1 MPAPTLKVV
10 EGEVEFVVP
19 VASKPCKTWYKVIGD
34 LRGGARPFV
43 ALHGGPGV
51 SHAYLLVLCDLT
63 ENYGIPPVVYDQIGT
78 GYSTHLQEKMNDTKF
93 WAEGLYL
100 DELDNLLRYL
110 GIQNDYN
117 ILGHSWGGMFGA
129 RHATQR
135 PPGLKYLVLASASA
149 SMALWIEAQNA
160 LRAAPQEDPE
170 STGQKP
176 DGQMDEIPAPIMEG
190 FGWIQK
196 DPKSSVMMTGTSAF
210 KAGGALKN
218 RSMIADA
225 HKIAVPTLLL
235 NGWYDQAQDS
245 VLASFVRQIPRVE
258 SVMFEEAN
266 HMIHFEERERYMQI
280 VGNFLV
286 RK

>member
-1 MPAPTLKVV
+1 M
-10 EGEVEFVVP
+10 G
-19 VASKPCKTWYKVIGD
+19 
-34 LRGGARPFV
+34 R
-43 ALHGGPGV
+43 
-51 SHAYLLVLCDLT
+51 
-63 ENYGIPPVVYDQIGT
+63 
-78 GYSTHLQEKMNDTKF
+78 
-93 WAEGLYL
+93 
-100 DELDNLLRYL
+100 
-110 GIQNDYN
+110 
-117 ILGHSWGGMFGA
+117 GHSSQSRFRFLNPKCKGRERFDSSNSEEYAVAMGQFYA
-129 RHATQR
+129 RHLCR
-135 PPGLKYLVLASASA
+135 
-149 SMALWIEAQNA
+149 
-160 LRAAPQEDPE
+160 
-170 STGQKP
+170 
-176 DGQMDEIPAPIMEG
+176 MDEIPAPIMEG

-258 SVMFEEAN
+258 SVTFEEAN